1 MITPLPIGKVIQD
14 AVGLMTVTGIDNINF
29 EVGTIEQVIEEL
41 VKKDNSKTYKDKKYP
56 LIALFTPIEVTK
68 GGQLYGTAFVKR
80 ITIAA
85 LSTQNELV
93 KNRYSSQGNFVNIL
107 YPCYKEFIE
116 RLCQSGNVME
126 SDPNKVKHRLIEAPG
141 VEPIPQ
147 TNDFV
152 DCLHLDNFEF
162 SILQQSKC

>member
-1 MITPLPIGKVIQD
+1 MITPLPIGKIIQD
-14 AVGLMTVTGIDNINF
+14 AVEAMSVTGISNVNF

-56 LIALFTPIEVTK
+56 LIALFTPIEVSK
-68 GGQLYGTAFVKR
+68 GGQTYGTAFVKR

-85 LSTQNELV
+85 LSTQNKLV
-93 KNRYSSQGNFVNIL
+93 KSRYSSEGNFKTIL
-107 YPCYKEFIE
+107 YPCYKEFLEKLCE
-116 RLCQSGNVME
+116 RENVME
-126 SDPNKVKHRLIEAPG
+126 SDPMRIKHRLIEAPG

-147 TNDFV
+147 TSDFV